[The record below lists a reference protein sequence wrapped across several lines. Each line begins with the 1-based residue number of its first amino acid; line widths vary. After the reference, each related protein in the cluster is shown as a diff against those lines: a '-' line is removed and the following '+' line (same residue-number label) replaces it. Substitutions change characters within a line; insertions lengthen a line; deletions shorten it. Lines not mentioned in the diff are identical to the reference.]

1 MQRDLVEAARHG
13 DHDAFEILAA
23 AAGDRLYTIA
33 RLMLSDT
40 HQAQDAVQ
48 DAIVRAWQGL
58 PELRD
63 PERWEA
69 WLHRL
74 IVNAC
79 ADQGRRKMRQSVEVR
94 MVRLEPAAGD
104 DVHVV
109 DDHDQLDRGFRKL
122 KPGQR
127 AAVVLHFY
135 LGLSVPEVADALGV
149 PVGTAKSRIHYA
161 VDAMRAA
168 LEADERTA
176 IATQGGLTQ

>member
-1 MQRDLVEAARHG
+1 MQRNLVEAARDG
-13 DHDAFEILAA
+13 DHEAFEVLAT
-23 AAGDRLYTIA
+23 AAGDRLYRFA
-33 RLMLSDT
+33 RLVLGDT
-40 HQAQDAVQ
+40 HQAEDAVQ

-63 PERWEA
+63 PERWDA

-79 ADQGRRKMRQSVEVR
+79 ADQGRRQMRQSVEVR
-94 MVRLEPAAGD
+94 MIRLEPSEGD
-104 DVHVV
+104 NVQLV
-109 DDHDQLDRGFRKL
+109 DDHDQLERGFRKL

-168 LEADERTA
+168 LEADDRTP
-176 IATQGGLTQ
+176 IATTGGLMQ

>member
-1 MQRDLVEAARHG
+1 MQRDLVEAARDG
-13 DHDAFEILAA
+13 DHEAFEALAS
-23 AAGDRLYTIA
+23 AAGDRLYRFA
-33 RLMLSDT
+33 WLVLGDS
-40 HQAQDAVQ
+40 HQAEDAVQ

-79 ADQGRRKMRQSVEVR
+79 ADQGRLRMRQSVEVR
-94 MVRLEPAAGD
+94 MVRLEPAARD
-104 DVHVV
+104 DVHLV

-176 IATQGGLTQ
+176 IATTGGLTQ

>member
-1 MQRDLVEAARHG
+1 MQRDLVEAARDG
-13 DHDAFEILAA
+13 DHEAFEVLASA
-23 AAGDRLYTIA
+23 PGDRLYRFA
-33 RLMLSDT
+33 WLVLGDA
-40 HQAQDAVQ
+40 HQAEDAVQ

-79 ADQGRRKMRQSVEVR
+79 ADQGRLRMRQSVEVR
-94 MVRLEPAAGD
+94 MVRLEPAARD
-104 DVHVV
+104 DVHLV

-168 LEADERTA
+168 LDADERTP
-176 IATQGGLTQ
+176 IATTGGLTQ

>member
-1 MQRDLVEAARHG
+1 MQRDLVEAARDG
-13 DHDAFEILAA
+13 DHLAFEVLAA
-23 AAGDRLYTIA
+23 AVGDRLYRFA
-33 RLMLSDT
+33 MLVLGDT
-40 HQAQDAVQ
+40 DQAEDAVQ
-48 DAIVRAWQGL
+48 DAIVHAWQGL

-63 PERWEA
+63 PERWDA

-79 ADQGRRKMRQSVEVR
+79 ADQGRRQMRQSVEVR
-94 MVRLEPAAGD
+94 MIRLEPVAGD
-104 DVHVV
+104 DVRSV
-109 DDHDQLDRGFRKL
+109 DDHDQLARGFRRL

-168 LEADERTA
+168 LEADERTP
-176 IATQGGLTQ
+176 IATTGGLMQ